1 MPSTYLLNASDKFQ
15 QTEHISVSVA
25 LFKAVEMLFSVPKKI
40 ASTIHL
46 NVNCTSD
53 FLMFYSNKK
62 SQQWC
67 CYIIFILTD
76 FELDPFSRSGCQDGI
91 SVNIFLVKYL
101 GKSP

>member
-1 MPSTYLLNASDKFQ
+1 MPSTYLLNGSDKFHQ
-15 QTEHISVSVA
+15 IENISVLVA
-25 LFKAVEMLFSVPKKI
+25 LFKVVEMLPSVPRKI

-53 FLMFYSNKK
+53 FFMFYSNKK
-62 SQQWC
+62 SQQWY

-76 FELDPFSRSGCQDGI
+76 FELDLFSRSGCQDGI
-91 SVNIFLVKYL
+91 SVNIFAVKYP